1 MSDNNATPQV
11 PFGNDPQPG
20 SNPSSDP
27 QFDSSSSGYGQPTYG
42 QPDYGQS
49 SSFGHDAGYSQP
61 AYAQGAQSPANPAA
75 HETNQSANPFQPPQS
90 YGDAPQ
96 SYGDQSY
103 GDQSYGQQYG
113 QPAGVP
119 YAQQPVYGEAQ
130 QSYGAQ
136 YAQQPSDPGTTGAGE
151 TGVGYT
157 SSQPVPGGA
166 QYGQPAGSPYTQEGY
181 GYGQPQPGAGQPG
194 QPYPPQGASYYYN
207 TPYVASVNERWNTL
221 CIVGFVLS
229 FLFPLVGLVLSIIA
243 LTQINKNGGKS
254 RNMAVAGIVIG
265 AVFTLIGILFAV
277 FLAWA
282 WNTTLKSY
290 DYSYTDYG
298 ADSAATCDVT
308 INGECMSFGD
318 LGQWGIDPD
327 DLGDASDGSD
337 DLDGLGDDLDDL
349 DGLDGSQDQLDGI
362 DGADNQNE
370 VTIDAGGNVVRP
382 VGDTPMKGVFDG
394 YEVEFVA

>member
-27 QFDSSSSGYGQPTYG
+27 QFDSSSSGYGQP
-42 QPDYGQS
+42 DYGQS
-49 SSFGHDAGYSQP
+49 SLGHDAGYGQP
-61 AYAQGAQSPANPAA
+61 AYAQGAQSPAGPSAP
-75 HETNQSANPFQPPQS
+75 ETNQSANPFQPQQS

-96 SYGDQSY
+96 SYGE
-103 GDQSYGQQYG
+103 QSYGQQYG

-119 YAQQPVYGEAQ
+119 YAQQPAYGEAQ
-130 QSYGAQ
+130 QSQSYGAQ
-136 YAQQPSDPGTTGAGE
+136 YAQQPSDPGTAGAGEATGAG
-151 TGVGYT
+151 YA

-166 QYGQPAGSPYTQEGY
+166 QYGQQYGQPAGSPYTQEGY

-207 TPYVASVNERWNTL
+207 IPYVTSVNERWNTL

-243 LTQINKNGGKS
+243 LMQINKNGGKS

-298 ADSAATCDVT
+298 ADSAASCDVT

-327 DLGDASDGSD
+327 DLGGSDGSD
-337 DLDGLGDDLDDL
+337 GLDDLDDGLGDDL

-362 DGADNQNE
+362 DGADDQNE

-382 VGDTPMKGVFDG
+382 VGDTPMKGVFGG